1 MSEPSAE
8 LIELRE
14 QNANLRTAKEGY
26 KKIALQAV
34 KDLAY
39 IKSVAPG
46 AFIDRRADEIKKEV
60 EAVQDQA

>member
-1 MSEPSAE
+1 MSDPSAE
-8 LIELRE
+8 LLELRE

-34 KDLAY
+34 KDFEY
-39 IKSVAPG
+39 MKKIVPG

-60 EAVQDQA
+60 ASVQDQA